1 MVGQICGRCGLALSS
16 GGCGCRP
23 DDAETAV
30 LPVIGGPELVRPYV
44 HPADAAGTA
53 AASDPDEAAATAE
66 PLLPAARYLPATARL
81 PEQRNAA
88 LPVLRTSPLPAVR
101 HRALPPAR
109 NRRRRRGLLIAVGA
123 LAVAGLGTVAAALP
137 HMLNGDS
144 TDQSLPAP
152 GVTVPMAS
160 SDPDSGTPDA
170 ASATASTA
178 PSSAAASAAATR
190 RAVAAQSSAAA
201 RTTPS
206 ASLTPTPTPSPS
218 RSSSSPSP
226 SSTPSSTASASTTA
240 SASAALVTAST
251 TLQMGDSGSAVATL
265 QSQLRALWIDPGL
278 KVDGRYGSRT
288 ERDVATF
295 QMWFGVTGDPTGVYG
310 PNSQAKMA
318 QETQNQ

>member
-44 HPADAAGTA
+44 HPADTVH
-53 AASDPDEAAATAE
+53 PDAEAVEAATANDA
-66 PLLPAARYLPATARL
+66 LLPAARYLPATARL
-81 PEQRNAA
+81 PEPRTAA

-101 HRALPPAR
+101 HRALPPTKG
-109 NRRRRRGLLIAVGA
+109 RRRRRGLLIAAGA

-137 HMLNGDS
+137 HMFNSDT

-152 GVTVPMAS
+152 GVTVAMAS
-160 SDPDSGTPDA
+160 SGPDDGTPDA
-170 ASATASTA
+170 ASTAASSS

-190 RAVAAQSSAAA
+190 RAAAAQTSAA
-201 RTTPS
+201 RPS
-206 ASLTPTPTPSPS
+206 ASSSPTPAPTPS
-218 RSSSSPSP
+218 RSSSRPSAGT
-226 SSTPSSTASASTTA
+226 TPSGTA
-240 SASAALVTAST
+240 SASASAAASASPALAAGSA
-251 TLQMGDSGSAVATL
+251 TLQLGDSGSAVSTL

-295 QMWFGVTGDPTGVYG
+295 QIWFGVQGDPQGVYG
-310 PNSQAKMA
+310 PNSQAMMA
-318 QETQNQ
+318 QQLQAQNQ